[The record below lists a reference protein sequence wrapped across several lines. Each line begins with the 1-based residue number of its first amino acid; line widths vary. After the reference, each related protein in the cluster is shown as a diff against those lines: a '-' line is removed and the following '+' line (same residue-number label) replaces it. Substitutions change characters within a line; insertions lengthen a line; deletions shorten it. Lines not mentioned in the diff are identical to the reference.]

1 MHNSPTHD
9 RWVLAPGK
17 AVLWDIPNGLF
28 PSHTDTIE
36 MSGRKVSLIVHYG
49 VDENGHL
56 VLDRTVVWPA
66 LRTIPNNT
74 HASLRETVTLEESSP
89 AIRVN
94 GQPLSP
100 ECPYQVRL
108 DGLLTICST
117 TAEGLVI
124 TRTLFP
130 SPTRLA
136 ALETWWIENKSDF
149 ALDLKIGELDYSA
162 TRRGTKGIY
171 LLDISHTGA
180 PDIRLQPGETY
191 TFGLAITARG
201 VLDPLPWPK
210 VQPEEDARRD
220 LVSRLC
226 ASLRLECPDPV
237 LERMFDFAKIRA
249 AESIYDTAGGL
260 MHSPGGGAY
269 YAAVWCNDQ
278 CEYANPF
285 FPFLGDRAGNLAS
298 LNCFRL
304 YRPFM
309 GPDYQPIPS
318 SIVAEG
324 VDIWEGAGDRGDAAM
339 FAYGAARFA
348 LALGSPAVGAELWAA
363 IEWCLEYCRRKLTPD
378 GVVFSDSDELEGRF
392 SHGKT
397 NLATSS
403 LYFGGLRSASGLA
416 EALAN
421 YFRNPNQKMI
431 SSGRK
436 HEDLASFPKH
446 FPYDPVSLTAAAE
459 RYNQQAAELEEAIER
474 TFGATISGYATYRY
488 HEDLNILRSWICL
501 PLVMGIR
508 GREAGTAAAL
518 FSPELWTEDGLRT
531 QAGEVTFWD
540 RSTLYGLRGAFIAG
554 ETSRAMNAFQAYS
567 RRRLLGEHI
576 PYPVEA
582 YPEGNQRHLAAESAL
597 YCRVVTEGL
606 FGITPTGFAT
616 FTCLPRLPQGWD
628 RMALRSIKA
637 FGRDFDLCVER
648 SEDGVGISI
657 KSGGKILWAKKASE
671 GEAVEV
677 YLEE

>member
-1 MHNSPTHD
+1 M
-9 RWVLAPGK
+9 AII
-17 AVLWDIPNGLF
+17 WDTATGLL
-28 PSHTDTIE
+28 PPHTDTVE
-36 MSGRKVSLIVHYG
+36 MSGRRVSLIVHYG
-49 VDENGHL
+49 VDETGRL
-56 VLDRTVVWPA
+56 VLERMVIWPT

-74 HASLRETVTLEESSP
+74 HASLRRVFSLEESSP
-89 AIRVN
+89 AMRVN

-100 ECPYQVRL
+100 ERPSQVRL
-108 DGLLTICST
+108 DGLLTIRST
-117 TAEGLVI
+117 TAEGLEI
-124 TRTLFP
+124 TRTVFP
-130 SPTRLA
+130 SPARLA
-136 ALETWWIENKSDF
+136 ALETWWIENASGH
-149 ALDLKIGELDYSA
+149 ALDLEIDNLDFSE
-162 TRRGTKGIY
+162 TQRGTKGIY
-171 LLDISHTGA
+171 LLDVSHTGA
-180 PDIRLQPGETY
+180 PVIRLQSGETY

-220 LVSRLC
+220 LVSRLR

-237 LERMFDFAKIRA
+237 LERMFDFAKLRA

-285 FPFLGDRAGNLAS
+285 FPFIADRDGNLSA
-298 LNCFRL
+298 LNSFRL
-304 YRPFM
+304 YRHFM

-318 SIVAEG
+318 SIIAEG
-324 VDIWEGAGDRGDAAM
+324 ADIWEGAGDRGDAAM
-339 FAYGAARFA
+339 YAYGASRFS
-348 LALGSPAVGAELWAA
+348 LALGSPAVAAELWPA

-378 GVVFSDSDELEGRF
+378 GVVASDSDELEGRF

-403 LYFGGLRSASGLA
+403 LYYGGLRSAA
-416 EALAN
+416 ALA
-421 YFRNPNQKMI
+421 RAL
-431 SSGRK
+431 SSSTRSPGRHTERTGRK
-436 HEDLASFPKH
+436 PEDLAPFPKY
-446 FPYDPVSLTAAAE
+446 FDYQPDDLTAAAE
-459 RYNQQAAELEEAIER
+459 SYDRQAVELEAAIEKF
-474 TFGATISGYATYRY
+474 FGATISGYLTYRY
-488 HEDLNILRSWICL
+488 HEGMELLRSWICL

-540 RSTLYGLRGAFIAG
+540 RSTLYGLRSAFVAG
-554 ETSRAMNAFQAYS
+554 ETGCALEAFQAYS
-567 RRRLLGEHI
+567 RRRLLGEHV

-606 FGITPTGFAT
+606 FGITPTGFDT
-616 FTCLPRLPQGWD
+616 FTCLPRLPQGWE
-628 RMALRSIKA
+628 RMALRSVMA
-637 FGRDFDLCVER
+637 FGRDFDLCGDR
-648 SEDGVGISI
+648 DHGGVHIRVV
-657 KSGGKILWAKKASE
+657 SGGKAVWEQAVTE
-671 GEAVEV
+671 GEPVVVKLGE
-677 YLEE
+677 